1 METSPLPCVSYS
13 LRHANSQGSVLAL
26 PVQNHTGDTVLCVS
40 FALPRIVLSYG
51 TLPKQTRD
59 TVLSISR
66 AVLGIDA
73 IV

>member
-1 METSPLPCVSYS
+1 MYLILYVMPIAKVVCWLCQY
-13 LRHANSQGSVLAL
+13 RI
-26 PVQNHTGDTVLCVS
+26 TGDTVLCVS